1 MPLRRN
7 RANNPGDREV
17 HRLYGAS
24 ADAGGGIRDD
34 LQDEYEEDARP
45 ARYAQHSERLAHDPE
60 EYDEG
65 PVDGLDHDPE
75 DESDWAAF
83 GEDGFFEEEHR
94 PRGPIRRTLGC
105 LIPIALVAGI
115 AGGGY
120 LAYQHLVDN
129 FGSPSCKLVA
139 KSYDY
144 QWDPDQTQSA
154 STIVAVGVYKKG
166 VPTRAAI
173 VATTTAIQES
183 KLRNLAYGDLDSL
196 GLFQQRKSQGW
207 GSAEQIQDPVFSS
220 GSFYNAL
227 LKVPNWETM
236 PIGEAA
242 QAVQHSGFPDAYA
255 QHESQGDVITSVMTG
270 AVHEGIGCRLDP
282 PKKNGSAA
290 QIAQQLSTESGLR
303 ATANAKSVDYQAKS
317 VDGAFAVASW
327 AIAHA
332 DADNITA
339 VTVGDRAWERH
350 RGRDGWSWHPAKQS
364 AGGPTAV
371 RIDVETGK

>member
-7 RANNPGDREV
+7 RDTNPGDREV
-17 HRLYGAS
+17 HRLYGAR
-24 ADAGGGIRDD
+24 ADNDSE
-34 LQDEYEEDARP
+34 QDARP
-45 ARYAQHSERLAHDPE
+45 SRYAQHNERFAHDPE
-60 EYDEG
+60 EYD
-65 PVDGLDHDPE
+65 DGYDPE
-75 DESDWAAF
+75 DSEWGAF

-120 LAYQHLVDN
+120 LAYQHLINN

-166 VPTRAAI
+166 VPARAAI

-207 GSAEQIQDPVFSS
+207 GSAEQIQDPIFAS

-227 LKVPNWETM
+227 LKVPGWETM

-242 QAVQHSGFPDAYA
+242 QAVQRSGFPDAYA
-255 QHESQGDVITSVMTG
+255 QHESEGDVLTAVMTG
-270 AVHEGIGCRLDP
+270 SAHEAIGCRLDP
-282 PKKNGSAA
+282 PKQNGSPA
-290 QIAQQLSTESGLR
+290 QIAQQLSNESGLR
-303 ATANAKSVDYQAKS
+303 ATANAKTVDYQAKS
-317 VDGAFAVASW
+317 VNGAFAIASW
-327 AIAHA
+327 GIAHA

-350 RGRDGWSWHPAKQS
+350 RGRDGWSWHAAKQ
-364 AGGPTAV
+364 PTGSPTTV

>member
-7 RANNPGDREV
+7 RDNNPGDREV
-17 HRLYGAS
+17 HRLYGAR
-24 ADAGGGIRDD
+24 ADAGNDSQDD
-34 LQDEYEEDARP
+34 PHP
-45 ARYAQHSERLAHDPE
+45 ARYTQRGEQLAHDPE
-60 EYDEG
+60 EYDDG
-65 PVDGLDHDPE
+65 PVDGFAHDPE
-75 DESDWAAF
+75 ESEWAAF
-83 GEDGFFEEEHR
+83 DEQGFFDEEHR
-94 PRGPIRRTLGC
+94 PRGPVRRTLGC

-129 FGSPSCKLVA
+129 FGSTSCKLVA
-139 KSYDY
+139 RNYDY

-207 GSAEQIQDPVFSS
+207 GTAEEIQDPVYSS

-236 PIGEAA
+236 GIGEAA
-242 QAVQHSGFPDAYA
+242 QAVQKSGFPDAYA
-255 QHESQGDVITSVMTG
+255 EHESQGEVITSVMTG
-270 AVHEGIGCRLDP
+270 ATHEAIGCRLDA
-282 PKKNGSAA
+282 PKRNGSPA

-303 ATANAKSVDYQAKS
+303 ATPEAKTVGYQAKS
-317 VDGAFAVASW
+317 VNGAFAVASW

-332 DADNITA
+332 DSDNITA
-339 VTVGDRAWERH
+339 VTVGDRAWERQ
-350 RGRDGWSWHPAKQS
+350 RGRGGWSWHDAKQS
-364 AGGPTAV
+364 TGSSTAV

>member
-7 RANNPGDREV
+7 RDSHPGDREV
-17 HRLYGAS
+17 HRLYGGHTG
-24 ADAGGGIRDD
+24 ADSVQSHGDGGYDS
-34 LQDEYEEDARP
+34 RP
-45 ARYAQHSERLAHDPE
+45 PRYAQRGERFAHDPE
-60 EYDEG
+60 EYDDG
-65 PVDGLDHDPE
+65 PFDAFDHYPE
-75 DESDWAAF
+75 DDSDWGAF
-83 GEDGFFEEEHR
+83 GADGFFEEEHR
-94 PRGPIRRTLGC
+94 PRGRVRRTLGC

-139 KSYDY
+139 KNFDY

-154 STIVAVGVYKKG
+154 ATIVAVGVYKKG
-166 VPTRAAI
+166 VPPRAAI

-227 LKVPNWETM
+227 LQVPNWETM

-242 QAVQHSGFPDAYA
+242 QAVQRSGFPDAYA
-255 QHESQGDVITSVMTG
+255 QHESQGDVITAVMTG
-270 AVHEGIGCRLDP
+270 ATHEAIGCRLDP
-282 PKKNGSAA
+282 PKQNGSPA
-290 QIAQQLSTESGLR
+290 QVVQQLSNESGLQ
-303 ATANAKSVDYQAKS
+303 ATVNARSVDYRAKSVN
-317 VDGAFAVASW
+317 GAFAIASW

-332 DADNITA
+332 DSDNITA

-350 RGRDGWSWHPAKQS
+350 RGRDGWSWHAAKQPTGS
-364 AGGPTAV
+364 PTAV
-371 RIDVETGK
+371 RIDVETAK